1 MKKPLAARRPSRRQ
15 HRRQAG
21 YILLTLMLF
30 VSLLVI
36 AALAIYPT
44 VAFQV
49 RRDREEEMVHRGV
62 QYSRA
67 IKRYY
72 KKFGTY
78 PATIDALENTQNIRF
93 LRKRYKDPVT
103 GKDFKILRVTDVQM
117 AFGPG
122 IQGAQSIVGG
132 GGLNSP
138 FGSNTLGQNNSI
150 SSNSAFGSNALAG
163 PNAVVNANSPTPNA
177 AIAQDG
183 AAAPTDPNSAGAQNS
198 GASGATGTGQD
209 ASQSSGQNPNS
220 NSPFVTASG
229 QPAGGTF
236 GGTPIVGVASVSKQ
250 ESIRVFN
257 KKSHYNEWQFVYDPT
272 SDRGG
277 LLNAPVQPGLQQGV
291 VAPVQ
296 GGQPGSPLNP
306 GNSGFSNNPGMTSP
320 ISPQGNPSDNNTQT
334 PQN

>member
-1 MKKPLAARRPSRRQ
+1 MRKPFAARHPGRR
-15 HRRQAG
+15 HRQSG

-36 AALAIYPT
+36 AALAAYPT
-44 VAFQV
+44 IAFEV

-78 PATIDALENTQNIRF
+78 PPTLDALENTQNIRF

-103 GKDFKILRVTDVQM
+103 GKDFKILRLTDIQM
-117 AFGPG
+117 SFGPG
-122 IQGAQSIVGG
+122 IQGAQSINGA

-138 FGSNTLGQNNSI
+138 FGSNTLGQSNSL
-150 SSNSAFGSNALAG
+150 SSNSTFGSNALGG
-163 PNAVVNANSPTPNA
+163 PNAMVNANSRTTNA
-177 AIAQDG
+177 ATAQEG
-183 AAAPTDPNSAGAQNS
+183 TATATDPSAPDGQNS
-198 GASGATGTGQD
+198 GNVATGTEQD
-209 ASQSSGQNPNS
+209 STQSSGQNPNS

-229 QPAGGTF
+229 KAAGGTF
-236 GGTPIVGVASVSKQ
+236 GGTPIVGVASVSKK

-257 KKSHYNEWQFVYDPT
+257 KKHHYNEWQFVYDPM

-277 LLNAPVQPGLQQGV
+277 LLNAPVQPGLQQGI
-291 VAPVQ
+291 APVQ
-296 GGQPGSPLNP
+296 GGQPGSPVSPAN
-306 GNSGFSNNPGMTSP
+306 NGFSNSPGMTSP
-320 ISPQGNPSDNNTQT
+320 ISGQSNTGTNQQT

>member
-1 MKKPLAARRPSRRQ
+1 MRKPIAVRRPGLRR
-15 HRRQAG
+15 HARQSG
-21 YILLTLMLF
+21 YILLTLLLF

-36 AALAIYPT
+36 AALAVYPT

-78 PATIDALENTQNIRF
+78 PPTIEALQNTQNIRF

-103 GKDFKILRVTDVQM
+103 GKDFKILRLTDIQM

-122 IQGAQSIVGG
+122 IQGAQSIGG
-132 GGLNSP
+132 AGGLNSP
-138 FGSNTLGQNNSI
+138 FGSNTLGQSNPL
-150 SSNSAFGSNALAG
+150 SSNSTFGANAIAG
-163 PNAVVNANSPTPNA
+163 PNAGNLNSSTPNTGA
-177 AIAQDG
+177 VQGGG
-183 AAAPTDPNSAGAQNS
+183 AAADPASAGAQNT
-198 GASGATGTGQD
+198 GNGVATGTEQD
-209 ASQSSGQNPNS
+209 STQSNGQNPNS
-220 NSPFVTASG
+220 NSPFVSASG
-229 QPAGGTF
+229 QPTSGTF
-236 GGTPIVGVASVSKQ
+236 GGTPIVGVASVSKS

-257 KKSHYNEWQFVYDPT
+257 KKNHYNEWQFVYDPM

-277 LLNAPVQPGLQQGV
+277 LLNAPVQPGLQQGT
-291 VAPVQ
+291 AAIQVQ
-296 GGQPGSPLNP
+296 GGQTGNPLNP
-306 GNSGFSNNPGMTSP
+306 TNNGFSNNPGMTSP
-320 ISPQGNPSDNNTQT
+320 LSGQGNASGTNQQA